1 MKAFKKIIKILAVVG
16 AIAGIVK
23 VVMKFLNLSQRMND
37 YNEKATFGGKKI
49 TYKEEPFEKD
59 SVASLFSGI
68 DLNFNEAKM
77 KGIASQLD
85 ILGRF
90 SGISVK
96 VPKHWNVEMD
106 GTSVQSGISKRFK
119 DNSEDEDAPVLQINY
134 DLKYSGLDVANPK
147 EAELLEENLDEPEEL
162 VVEDIVDE
170 EEVIEEVVE
179 NDTQVMSEE
188 TKKVIEEFE
197 QTFNKEEIE
206 EIFTDEIESDEDL
219 IEEPNEEIDEEDTL

>member
-147 EAELLEENLDEPEEL
+147 EPELLEENVDEPEEL

-170 EEVIEEVVE
+170 EVIEEVVE
-179 NDTQVMSEE
+179 NDTQEMSDE

-197 QTFNKEEIE
+197 QTFNKEEIN
-206 EIFTDEIESDEDL
+206 EIFADDVQSDEDI
-219 IEEPNEEIDEEDTL
+219 IEEPNEETNEEDTL